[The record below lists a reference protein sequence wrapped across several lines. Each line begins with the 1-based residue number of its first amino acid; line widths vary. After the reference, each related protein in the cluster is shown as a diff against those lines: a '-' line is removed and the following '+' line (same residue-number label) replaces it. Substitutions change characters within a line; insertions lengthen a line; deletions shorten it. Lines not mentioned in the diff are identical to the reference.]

1 MRRVLLGFVLLMMNA
16 SLVWAQS
23 RTVTGKVTSKEDPA
37 GIPGLSVVVKGTT
50 QGTVTDL
57 DGNYSLSVPSSDAV
71 LVFSFVGL
79 RTKEVPV
86 ENKTVINVVMES
98 DVKALEEIVITGQG
112 SGVEKR
118 RLSTTVDQMG

>member
-86 ENKTVINVVMES
+86 ENKTVIFHF
-98 DVKALEEIVITGQG
+98 
-112 SGVEKR
+112 
-118 RLSTTVDQMG
+118 